1 MAISQFDRASAWPE
15 WLKTIAMNE
24 TDHQRVINELQAVI
38 DDTQHTLDR
47 FEATGMDEQMPDDYE
62 KLLIIL
68 NDAVKQQRE
77 HTLAMLEKP
86 LRPKC

>member
-1 MAISQFDRASAWPE
+1 
-15 WLKTIAMNE
+15 
-24 TDHQRVINELQAVI
+24 
-38 DDTQHTLDR
+38 
-47 FEATGMDEQMPDDYE
+47 MDEQMPDDYE